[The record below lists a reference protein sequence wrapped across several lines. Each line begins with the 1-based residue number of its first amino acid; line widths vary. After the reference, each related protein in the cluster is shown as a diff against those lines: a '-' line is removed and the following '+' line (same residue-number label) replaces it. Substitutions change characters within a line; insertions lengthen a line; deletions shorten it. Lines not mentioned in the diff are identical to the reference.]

1 MSSDPPSNGSH
12 SNGHSRKRFSFDGV
26 PWVTLTSHSSETR
39 CLYVPPSRRPAHPL
53 VKAYLLA
60 FNALSAVA
68 WGYLLYLTL
77 CFIFTPR
84 TALEKASNP
93 RVTVLGQSAHGA
105 APLSWLA
112 RLGDHLSGAYD
123 FHGLGEATKYV
134 QTLAVMEV
142 VHAAIGIVRSPVG
155 TVASQVA
162 SRLWAVWGVVEMCP
176 SVSTGRRLEGGGS
189 EWVWALY
196 EAVWFSILCRRRLVV
211 CARNVDRTQQ
221 FPAPSTSFLAA
232 LSLTCRRTRTPCSRP
247 CSSPGL

>member
-12 SNGHSRKRFSFDGV
+12 SNGRTHSRKRFSFDGV

-77 CFIFTPR
+77 WFIFTPR

-112 RLGDHLSGAYD
+112 RFGDHLSGAYD

-176 SVSTGRRLEGGGS
+176 SVSTGRRPEGGGA
-189 EWVWALY
+189 ECWNGVWALCDR
-196 EAVWFSILCRRRLVV
+196 VWFSILCSALPTLTRGMREERRSNSPPR
-211 CARNVDRTQQ
+211 
-221 FPAPSTSFLAA
+221 APTTISLAA
-232 LSLTCRRTRTPCSRP
+232 LAR
-247 CSSPGL
+247 